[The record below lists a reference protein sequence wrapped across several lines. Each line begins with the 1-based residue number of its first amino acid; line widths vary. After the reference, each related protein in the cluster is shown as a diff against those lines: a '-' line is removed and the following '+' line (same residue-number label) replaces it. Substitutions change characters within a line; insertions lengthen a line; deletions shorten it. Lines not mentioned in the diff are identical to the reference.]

1 MRDYMNILKAVEDSG
16 VRAWLVGDTVR
27 MIEMGI
33 QPHIIT
39 MALDTDDLFKAA
51 HAIGTGT
58 VDARG
63 PFPALRGE
71 MNGMPF
77 RGFSLQGGS
86 IESDLARRDFSIEA
100 IAMRSDGGIVD
111 PFGGIFDIRNKVLR
125 LTGDDI
131 ELIHKDPLRIIRMLR
146 LAAELEMD
154 IFWKTDTD
162 IRKFLETNANE
173 MKDMPLERWGREI
186 INGMKRRPWRFIRFC
201 DSYNLLPLFLKDL
214 DDLKKVPDGSNKV
227 NEYGRP
233 YTLFDHV
240 LDTLHVIESRLDTHK
255 IMQRDAFILAGL
267 FSRINTKTLEEIH
280 DPDVRKVTDRL
291 IIDYLTKWNIPSE
304 TINEVISIIGSY
316 GAFYK
321 PISEEQFCKYIIE
334 YDAIAVEVAREFAA
348 CIAIAENRPEETL
361 EILRDNRWSL
371 AQVLRRFDNVEK
383 QMEGAERYLTGREI
397 MNLLNIG
404 PSKHVGELLEA
415 LDFAV
420 GTGKVGSRAAAE
432 KWLLSNA
439 K

>member
-39 MALDTDDLFKAA
+39 MALDTDDLFKVA

-71 MNGMPF
+71 MNGMSF
-77 RGFSLQGGS
+77 RGFTLQGGS
-86 IESDLARRDFSIEA
+86 IENDLARRDFSIEA

-131 ELIHKDPLRIIRMLR
+131 ELIYNDPLRIVRMLR

-154 IFWKTDTD
+154 IFWKTDAD
-162 IRKFLETNANE
+162 IRKFLDTHANV
-173 MKDMPLERWGREI
+173 MNDMPLERWGREI
-186 INGMKRRPWRFIRFC
+186 INGMERRPWRFIRFC
-201 DSYNLLPLFLKDL
+201 DSYNLLPFFLKDL
-214 DDLKKVPDGSNKV
+214 DNLKNVNDNSNKV
-227 NEYGRP
+227 NAYGKA
-233 YTLFDHV
+233 YTIFDHV

-267 FSRINTKTLEEIH
+267 FSRINTRTLDEVN
-280 DPDVRKVTDRL
+280 DTDKRKVTDRL
-291 IIDYLTKWNIPSE
+291 ITEYLTNWNIPSDV
-304 TINEVISIIGSY
+304 INEVISIISSY
-316 GAFYK
+316 SLFYK
-321 PISEEQFCKYIIE
+321 PITEEQLCKYIIE
-334 YDAIAVEVAREFAA
+334 YDAVAVEVAREFAA
-348 CIAIAENRPEETL
+348 CIAIAEKRPEETL
-361 EILRDNRWSL
+361 EILRDNRWNLS
-371 AQVLRRFDNVEK
+371 QVLRRFNNVTE
-383 QMEGAERYLTGREI
+383 QMNGAERYLTGREI
-397 MNLLNIG
+397 MSILNIA
-404 PSKHVGELLEA
+404 PSKRVGELLDA

-420 GTGKVGSRAAAE
+420 GTGKVCSRKAAE
-432 KWLLSNA
+432 QWLLSNA
-439 K
+439 

>member
-16 VRAWLVGDTVR
+16 VKAWLVGDTVR
-27 MIEMGI
+27 MIEMGM
-33 QPHIIT
+33 QPSVIT

-51 HAIGTGT
+51 AALGTGT

-71 MNGMPF
+71 IGGTPF
-77 RGFSLQGGS
+77 RGFTLQGGS
-86 IESDLARRDFSIEA
+86 IENDLARRDFSIEA

-131 ELIHKDPLRIIRMLR
+131 ELIYSDPLRIVRMLR

-154 IFWKTDTD
+154 IFWKTDAD
-162 IRKFLETNANE
+162 IRKFLETHADV
-173 MKDMPLERWGREI
+173 MSDMPLERWGREI

-201 DSYNLLPLFLKDL
+201 DSYNLLPFFLKDL
-214 DDLKKVPDGSNKV
+214 DNLKNVKDNSNKV
-227 NEYGRP
+227 NEYGKA

-267 FSRINTKTLEEIH
+267 FSRINTKTL
-280 DPDVRKVTDRL
+280 DDVTESEKRKATDRL
-291 IIDYLTKWNIPSE
+291 ITEYLTNWNIPSDV
-304 TINEVISIIGSY
+304 INEVISIISSY
-316 GAFYK
+316 SLFYK
-321 PISEEQFCKYIIE
+321 PITEEQLCKYIIE
-334 YDAIAVEVAREFAA
+334 YDAVAVEVAREFAA
-348 CIAIAENRPEETL
+348 CIAIAEKRPEETL
-361 EILRDNRWSL
+361 EILRDNRWNLS
-371 AQVLRRFDNVEK
+371 QVLRRFNNVTE
-383 QMEGAERYLTGREI
+383 QMNGAERYLTGREI
-397 MNLLNIG
+397 MSILNIA
-404 PSKHVGELLEA
+404 PSKRVGELLDS

-420 GTGKVGSRAAAE
+420 GTGKVGSRKAAE
-432 KWLLSNA
+432 QWLLKNA
-439 K
+439 

>member
-39 MALDTDDLFKAA
+39 MALDTDDLFKVA

-71 MNGMPF
+71 MNGMSF
-77 RGFSLQGGS
+77 RGFTLQGGS
-86 IESDLARRDFSIEA
+86 IENDLARRDFSIEA

-131 ELIHKDPLRIIRMLR
+131 ELIYNDPLRIVRMLR

-154 IFWKTDTD
+154 IFWKTDAD
-162 IRKFLETNANE
+162 IRKFLDTHANV
-173 MKDMPLERWGREI
+173 MNDMPLERWGREI
-186 INGMKRRPWRFIRFC
+186 INGMERRPWRFIRFC
-201 DSYNLLPLFLKDL
+201 DSYNLLPFFLKDL
-214 DDLKKVPDGSNKV
+214 DNLKNVNDNSNKV
-227 NEYGRP
+227 NAYGKA
-233 YTLFDHV
+233 YTIFDHV

-267 FSRINTKTLEEIH
+267 FSRINTRTLDEVN
-280 DPDVRKVTDRL
+280 DTDKRKVTDRL
-291 IIDYLTKWNIPSE
+291 ITEYLTNWNIPSDV
-304 TINEVISIIGSY
+304 INEVISIISSY
-316 GAFYK
+316 SLFYK
-321 PISEEQFCKYIIE
+321 PITEEQLCKYIIE
-334 YDAIAVEVAREFAA
+334 YDAVAVEVAREFAA
-348 CIAIAENRPEETL
+348 CIAIAEKRPEETL
-361 EILRDNRWSL
+361 EILRDNRWNLS
-371 AQVLRRFDNVEK
+371 QVLRRFNNVTE
-383 QMEGAERYLTGREI
+383 QMNGAERYLTGREI
-397 MNLLNIG
+397 MSILNIA
-404 PSKHVGELLEA
+404 PSKRVGELLDA

-420 GTGKVGSRAAAE
+420 GTGKVCSRKAAE
-432 KWLLSNA
+432 RWLLSNA
-439 K
+439 